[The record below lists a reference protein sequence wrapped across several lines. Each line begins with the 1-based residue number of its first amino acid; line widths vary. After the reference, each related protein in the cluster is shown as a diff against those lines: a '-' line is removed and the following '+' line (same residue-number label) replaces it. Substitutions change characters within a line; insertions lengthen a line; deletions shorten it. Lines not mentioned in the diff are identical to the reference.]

1 MTRHEC
7 RNPAA
12 MLFGRLLVRHL
23 DFFVIGHS
31 TFVILPSSVAF
42 AHDEVQT
49 AQYCRHI
56 AYHAAWQKLGEDAEI
71 HKGRRSNF
79 QSIWHTAASAVNI
92 KAKLTLGIFR
102 CEIDFA
108 RRRIKSFR
116 HHDEMMD

>member
-1 MTRHEC
+1 MNHEAPMPKFRRNALWSFARSSFGFLRHW
-7 RNPAA
+7 
-12 MLFGRLLVRHL
+12 
-23 DFFVIGHS
+23 

-108 RRRIKSFR
+108 RRRIKSFG
-116 HHDEMMD
+116 HHDEMM